1 MITNHN
7 SQNIHT
13 SDVQNYKYIIY
24 TDTYVQEVYDI
35 WYWTSFSNHAIR
47 MSQDPC
53 LFHVIFSVAQ
63 IHNAPAPVSFGYAPP
78 PPFSAIHSSLE
89 KFHMKFP
96 STELSGNCHEERMMK
111 IMDEISQDR
120 ELWYYIL
127 IYIYIYIMICY
138 VPPLSSPVHHPVSS
152 NSGWVLGCC
161 STALKCRPCITSRR
175 SVNWLE
181 YSWWKKSCTSW

>member
-127 IYIYIYIMICY
+127 IYIYILWY
-138 VPPLSSPVHHPVSS
+138 VMFLPYLHLFIIQSLPTLAEFWAVAPPHWSVALASPQEDQ
-152 NSGWVLGCC
+152 
-161 STALKCRPCITSRR
+161 STG
-175 SVNWLE
+175 
-181 YSWWKKSCTSW
+181 